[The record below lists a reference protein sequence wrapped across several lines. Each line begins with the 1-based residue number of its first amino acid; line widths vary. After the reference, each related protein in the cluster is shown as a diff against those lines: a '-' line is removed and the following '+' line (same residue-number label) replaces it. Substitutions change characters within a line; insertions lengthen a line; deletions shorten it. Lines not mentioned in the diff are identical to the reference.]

1 MLRALNLSISPEAGW
16 QKTALNPPSAFV
28 VLLAS
33 ILPLMILGLAVEGY
47 ALMKYGEAFGDL
59 GRHAVSAERVLKYTI
74 FYGIA
79 SLAVIIVGAGLLRNI
94 GSTFNLQ
101 VSYGAWLVLL
111 GMVYTPIFLARMLD
125 AVPAIH
131 TWICWSVG
139 LALALRVLYH
149 GVGGWLR
156 PEQTKG
162 FGLFLI
168 TFMYILVVSGLVH
181 FAAIQVLQGK
191 LLKNVGE
198 QPTVAFA
205 PFATLAL

>member
-125 AVPAIH
+125 AVPAINS
-131 TWICWSVG
+131 WICWAIGV
-139 LALALRVLYH
+139 LLALRILYH

-168 TFMYILVVSGLVH
+168 TFIYIVVVSGLVH
-181 FAAIQVLQGK
+181 FAAVQVLQGK

-198 QPTVAFA
+198 PAAVALVPA
-205 PFATLAL
+205 RTLAL